1 MQNKIKVCKEFEVVF
16 SIICGKN
23 IALRGCEWFWLLG
36 CSNFCI
42 FHWNIP
48 IIARNFAKYH

>member
-23 IALRGCEWFWLLG
+23 IALRGCE
-36 CSNFCI
+36 
-42 FHWNIP
+42 
-48 IIARNFAKYH
+48 